1 LCSYRVTDKE
11 REEVKK
17 FIERM
22 KMINRHGLSVSSSSR
37 SSRSRPSIEGAIKIE
52 KNTLVSVL
60 SMLGAHAKE
69 KRCSIESSFQD
80 TDRRNLG
87 VIEVASFWKVLR
99 HYGLAQLLSD
109 GEKEALVQCY
119 MKSVKV
125 RAISATGTLPKEYI
139 NYRKFCWDILPVAYQ
154 DFKDIK
160 AWKTDRAPEVSAATQ
175 ALRSGIRTVKKQRLL
190 EESEMKE
197 HTLLRSEQ
205 YLLDNIQDPW
215 PKKSH
220 THSGLDP
227 WDGVELSR
235 IISVVEAASATAATG
250 GGGPETHTPSLLS
263 LPSSAASEA
272 VLLSREQCAD
282 ILYQAST
289 FKKIPLLGTQRTL
302 DLLFEQ
308 LAEGGGIYSHKFRAA
323 VGCPQCPLKPV
334 EPPTPSRIVAAA
346 VKSRKQEVLAESKG
360 TSTGPPQQSGRQ
372 RDLDVDRLTIA
383 PLVKWRD
390 MTAEEMRVL
399 EDQVSQQ
406 SSLLFNTLLRT
417 GSSEDVMALS
427 SQTLQLGVIAAR
439 LGGQRVRECTPK
451 LYYSPSEITA
461 SANNRSDIIVLPN
474 LKLSLSIKAGLAPS
488 ALSPPQSRSMSG
500 NKMLKSALRFEKSL
514 RISVGG
520 DQTQSSS
527 SCPETRTKGWA
538 PGTSTLVLR

>member
-1 LCSYRVTDKE
+1 
-11 REEVKK
+11 
-17 FIERM
+17 M
-22 KMINRHGLSVSSSSR
+22 KMTNRQGLSVPSSSR
-37 SSRSRPSIEGAIKIE
+37 SSRSRPSNEGTTNIE

-60 SMLGAHAKE
+60 SMLGAHTKE
-69 KRCSIESSFQD
+69 KRCSIETSFQD
-80 TDRRNLG
+80 IDRRNLG
-87 VIEVASFWKVLR
+87 VVEVASFWKVLR

-109 GEKEALVQCY
+109 VEKEALVLCY

-125 RAISATGTLPKEYI
+125 RAISATGTLSKEYV
-139 NYRKFCWDILPVAYQ
+139 NYQKFCWDILPVAFQ
-154 DFKDIK
+154 DVKNTK

-190 EESEMKE
+190 EETQMQEQNSM
-197 HTLLRSEQ
+197 RSEQ
-205 YLLDNIQDPW
+205 NLLDNTKYPW
-215 PKKSH
+215 PKMSH

-235 IISVVEAASATAATG
+235 IISVVEAAAIAAAG
-250 GGGPETHTPSLLS
+250 GGGPETHTPSLLN
-263 LPSSAASEA
+263 LPSNAASEA

-282 ILYQAST
+282 ALYQAST

-323 VGCPQCPLKPV
+323 VGCPQCPLKPA
-334 EPPTPSRIVAAA
+334 EPPTPTRVIAAA
-346 VKSRKQEVLAESKG
+346 AKGRKQEVLAESKV

-372 RDLDVDRLTIA
+372 RDSDVDRLSVT

-390 MTAEEMRVL
+390 MTAEEMRVM

-406 SSLLFNTLLRT
+406 SSQLFSTLLRA
-417 GSSEDVMALS
+417 GSSEDVRALS
-427 SQTLQLGVIAAR
+427 SQTLQLGVMAVR
-439 LGGQRVRECTPK
+439 LGGQRVRETTPK
-451 LYYSPSEITA
+451 LYYSPSEVTA
-461 SANNRSDIIVLPN
+461 SATNRSDIVVLPN
-474 LKLSLSIKAGLAPS
+474 LKLSLSIKAGLTPS
-488 ALSPPQSRSMSG
+488 ALSSLLSRSMSG
-500 NKMLKSALRFEKSL
+500 NKMLKSALRFEKNL

-538 PGTSTLVLR
+538 PGTSTLVIR